1 MGGISQFIG
10 GLALVGFL
18 MFLAGVGIAV
28 SASSQNKPAR
38 GGILL
43 AVIGA
48 ILGGLLTLISQG
60 IVVVGPAERVVVFN
74 TLGGSLQDPLGPGTH
89 IIIPIF
95 QQTTSYTVAQ
105 QNLTMGSEIGGSG
118 DPITARTR
126 DGQEVTFDMT
136 VLYSVSTDP
145 EALNKLH
152 RSWNVNYQLNFVLP
166 TTRNLARV
174 VVSGYEAADIYGAK
188 RAEMEDEMQQRV
200 ADAFAVE
207 GLILSDL
214 QIRDIQFSR
223 EFADAIER
231 AQIAQQEATQ
241 ANLRVQQREAE
252 ARQNVA
258 IAEGEANAN
267 IARANGEAQARL
279 IRAQAEAQ
287 ALALISEQLKA
298 NPLLIQYQWI
308 VSLAPTV
315 NTAIIPANS
324 PFLFDFNSVS
334 QLPEADSNFVA
345 PTVPSLQPTPTPT
358 PRP

>member
-1 MGGISQFIG
+1 MGGVSQFIG

-28 SASSQNKPAR
+28 SASSQNKSMR

-43 AVIGA
+43 ATVGA
-48 ILGGLLTLISQG
+48 VLGAVLTLVSQG
-60 IVVVGPAERVVVFN
+60 VVVVGPAERVVVFN
-74 TLGGSLQDPLGPGTH
+74 TLGGTLGEPLTPGTH
-89 IIIPIF
+89 IIMPVL
-95 QQTTSYTVAQ
+95 QQPTSYTVAQ
-105 QNLTMGSEIGGSG
+105 QNLTMGQELGGSG

-136 VLYSVSTDP
+136 VLYAVSTEP
-145 EALNKLH
+145 EGLNQLH
-152 RSWNVNYQLNFVLP
+152 RSWNVNYQLNFVVP
-166 TTRNLARV
+166 TARNLARV
-174 VVSGYEAADIYGAK
+174 VVSGYEAADIYGAR
-188 RAEMEDEMQQRV
+188 RAEMENEMQDRV
-200 ADAFAVE
+200 AQAFLAE
-207 GLILSDL
+207 GLILTDL
-214 QIRDIQFSR
+214 QIRDITFSR

-252 ARQNVA
+252 ARQVEAVA
-258 IAEGEANAN
+258 VGEANAT
-267 IARANGEAQARL
+267 IARANGEAQSIL

-308 VSLAPTV
+308 ISLAPTV
-315 NTAIIPANS
+315 STAIIPSNS
-324 PFLFDFNSVS
+324 PFLFDFNSMN
-334 QLPEADSNFVA
+334 QLPEADTNFVPPVV
-345 PTVPSLQPTPTPT
+345 PTVQPTPT